1 MSSLRLGSLPSKA
14 MQSRSLGSLAVTAQ
28 HRFGTL
34 TKANITKYQ
43 RPNLA
48 ARSMASSSSSSGEKK
63 ASEKAN
69 ADGEEAT
76 SNEIVLTPGEKV
88 VVGSRLFFWSG
99 VFAFASVCAYYIG
112 QSFFRLVGI
121 VYQQSFFC
129 INFISHFIMSSSGKE
144 LIPTKMSPNSV
155 FDKATDIIRQNRE
168 VQQRFGEGF
177 KTYGRDHGGH
187 REGRRNFIEHTEYV
201 SQDDGSNRTR
211 VRFNLDGP
219 YGQAFVFAEV
229 SKDMPSGEFVYILV
243 QDKRNGAVITVQD
256 NRSSLLAK
264 KLAGG
269 DKDGQ
274 DVFSQLLSGGKK

>member
-1 MSSLRLGSLPSKA
+1 
-14 MQSRSLGSLAVTAQ
+14 
-28 HRFGTL
+28 
-34 TKANITKYQ
+34 
-43 RPNLA
+43 
-48 ARSMASSSSSSGEKK
+48 MASSSGSGEKK
-63 ASEKAN
+63 TSEKVQAG
-69 ADGEEAT
+69 GEEAT
-76 SNEIVLTPGEKV
+76 SSEIVLTPGEKV
-88 VVGSRLFFWSG
+88 VVGTRLFFWAG
-99 VFAFASVCAYYIG
+99 VFAFASVCAYYI
-112 QSFFRLVGI
+112 
-121 VYQQSFFC
+121 
-129 INFISHFIMSSSGKE
+129 GKE

-155 FDKATDIIRQNRE
+155 FDKATDIIRSNRE
-168 VQQRFGEGF
+168 CQQRFGEGF

-201 SQDDGSNRTR
+201 SQDDGTKRTR

-229 SKDMPSGEFVYILV
+229 SKDMPTGDFVYILV

-269 DKDGQ
+269 DQAGQ

>member
-1 MSSLRLGSLPSKA
+1 MSLRPIIISLTTGRTSLSSLRLGSLPSKT
-14 MQSRSLGSLAVTAQ
+14 MQSRSLGSFAVTAQ
-28 HRFGTL
+28 YRFGTL
-34 TKANITKYQ
+34 TKANITKYCQ

-48 ARSMASSSSSSGEKK
+48 VRSMASSSSSSGEKK

-69 ADGEEAT
+69 VDSEEAT
-76 SNEIVLTPGEKV
+76 SSEIVLTPGEKV

-112 QSFFRLVGI
+112 
-121 VYQQSFFC
+121 
-129 INFISHFIMSSSGKE
+129 KE
-144 LIPTKMSPNSV
+144 LIPTKMSPNTV

-168 VQQRFGEGF
+168 VQQRFGEAF

-201 SQDDGSNRTR
+201 NQDDGTKRTR
-211 VRFNLDGP
+211 VRFNLEGP

-229 SKDMPSGEFVYILV
+229 SKDMPSGEYVYILV